1 MAGLI
6 KIRSTTIIG
15 VHKDGESALGGDGQ
29 VTVGDTV
36 MKHHSKKVRRMYND
50 SILAGFA
57 GTTADAITLYDKFE
71 KKLEQYNGNLYRSA
85 VELAKEWRSDR
96 ILRKLEA
103 LLAVV
108 DRENSL
114 VISGMGDVI
123 EPDDGIVA
131 IGSGGSYALAGAR
144 ALLGHSKLSAEEIVK
159 ESLKISSSICIYTNE
174 NYTVEVLTKESGKKG
189 RNK

>member
-1 MAGLI
+1 MSDLI

-15 VHKDGESALGGDGQ
+15 VHRGGDAAIGGDGQ

-36 MKHHSKKVRRMYND
+36 MKHHSKKVRKMYND

-57 GTTADAITLYDKFE
+57 GTTADAITLFDKFE
-71 KKLEQYNGNLYRSA
+71 KKLEQYNGNLFRSA

-108 DRENSL
+108 DREDSL

-131 IGSGGSYALAGAR
+131 IGSGGPYALAGAR
-144 ALLGHSKLSAEEIVK
+144 ALMEHSKLSAEEIVK

-174 NYTVEVLTKESGKKG
+174 NYTVEVLTGQPGKKG
-189 RNK
+189 RNR